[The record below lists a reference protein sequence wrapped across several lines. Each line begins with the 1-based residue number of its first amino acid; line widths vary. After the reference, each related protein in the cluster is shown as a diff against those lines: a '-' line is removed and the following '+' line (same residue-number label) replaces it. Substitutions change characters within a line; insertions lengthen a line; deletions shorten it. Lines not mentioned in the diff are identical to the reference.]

1 VSPLIVTGLSYC
13 GGAKDVNVVP
23 PLIEYE
29 KLISGLPP
37 SEIVKEIIAD
47 PFPGVA
53 ERSKGAPGTLGLPW
67 HEQFAPQLQIFLIC
81 DINSKGFV
89 FG

>member
-1 VSPLIVTGLSYC
+1 MGLPYC
-13 GGAKDVNVVP
+13 GGANDVNVAP

-29 KLISGLPP
+29 KLMRGLPP

-47 PFPGVA
+47 SLPGVA
-53 ERSKGAPGTLGLPW
+53 ERLTGIPGTVGLPW
-67 HEQFAPQLQIFLIC
+67 HEQLAPQLQILLIC
-81 DINSKGFV
+81 VINSNGFV

>member
-13 GGAKDVNVVP
+13 GGAKDINVAP

-29 KLISGLPP
+29 KLMSGLPP
-37 SEIVKEIIAD
+37 SEIVKEIRAD

-53 ERSKGAPGTLGLPW
+53 ERLTGIPGTVGLP
-67 HEQFAPQLQIFLIC
+67 
-81 DINSKGFV
+81 
-89 FG
+89 